1 MKNPFSVIARYFN
14 FKSPLTYIGCL
25 RTLFLFSIPFAILI
39 SIGSCVDRTARLE
52 TRHQDEFKSL
62 KYSCT
67 SSLPDEIKIND
78 KYYLKKSFE
87 TEYELEDS
95 KGQTLILLHQY
106 MPHPLAPPRSFVF
119 ASSDGNVIKK
129 GNGEFDFWHKAEYID
144 DNLNNPLI
152 QLRNRNSD
160 PKLYTLEGDLY
171 NLNGSLSDKEIKQN
185 FHSKYKIS
193 YNDSTNNNRSLCD
206 INDNTFENIPDF
218 EDCAI
223 ISDEILFIDT
233 EDFSGYISLKNDNP
247 QFKKLDFNAE
257 SFYQLRYDDTRLYVK
272 TDTEVFIMDFLNG
285 SPSLYPLNDLSNFNY
300 FYTTYCTDYIF
311 LIPDDKKYYFVIT
324 ENGKNELYPIEDFSI
339 DASVIAYDRIVSI
352 RQREEVNDNYVTTI
366 YTLEEY

>member
-1 MKNPFSVIARYFN
+1 MKNPFSVITRYFN

-25 RTLFLFSIPFAILI
+25 GTLFLFSIPFAILI
-39 SIGSCVDRTARLE
+39 SIGSCVANWN
-52 TRHQDEFKSL
+52 TRHREQFESL

-78 KYYLKKSFE
+78 KYYLKKSFA

-95 KGQTLILLHQY
+95 KEQTLILLHQN

-119 ASSDGNVIKK
+119 ATADGNVIKK
-129 GNGEFDFWHKAEYID
+129 GNGEFDFWYNAKYLK
-144 DNLNNPLI
+144 DNSNRTLI
-152 QLRNRNSD
+152 QLDSKTYNLN
-160 PKLYTLEGDLY
+160 GDLY
-171 NLNGSLSDKEIKQN
+171 NLEEGSSNIINKQD

-257 SFYQLRYDDTRLYVK
+257 SFNQLRYDDTRLYVK
-272 TDTEVFIMDFLNG
+272 TDTEVYIMDFLNG

-311 LIPDDKKYYFVIT
+311 LIPDDKKYHFVIT